1 MTIKALYQTYVER
14 LLPLYPPNEAKQIRQ
29 MAFESLASIT
39 RSDVVMYPEKNLSS
53 EQEIPLLE
61 ALAKLCANEPIQYI
75 LGECWFYKL
84 RFKVNKAVLIP
95 RPETEELVAAAIHH
109 LHTYSKPRVLEIG
122 SGSGC
127 IPIAIKKNVP
137 ASIITSIDISEE
149 ALQVATENAHKH
161 FTEIEFVQNN
171 FLEDCHWNTF
181 EQYDLIISNPPYI
194 PITELGTMDKHV
206 TDHEPHVALFVSDEQ
221 PLIFYEK
228 IAQFGQQHLT
238 PSGSIMVEI
247 HEDYARSVATLFTE
261 KGYTTTIQKDFFGKD
276 RMVFAILYR

>member
-14 LLPLYPPNEAKQIRQ
+14 LLPLYPPNEAEQIRQ

-39 RSDVVMYPEKNLSS
+39 RSDVVMYPENNLSS

-127 IPIAIKKNVP
+127 IPIVLKKMCLHP
-137 ASIITSIDISEE
+137 SSLRLTS
-149 ALQVATENAHKH
+149 ARKH
-161 FTEIEFVQNN
+161 
-171 FLEDCHWNTF
+171 C
-181 EQYDLIISNPPYI
+181 
-194 PITELGTMDKHV
+194 K
-206 TDHEPHVALFVSDEQ
+206 
-221 PLIFYEK
+221 
-228 IAQFGQQHLT
+228 
-238 PSGSIMVEI
+238 
-247 HEDYARSVATLFTE
+247 
-261 KGYTTTIQKDFFGKD
+261 
-276 RMVFAILYR
+276 